1 MVVIII
7 RIIIFYIEALNS
19 TTSQLLILHELK
31 VLYFSTMRCLP
42 RKFPKVKKKRVK
54 KRIGNDS
61 FSFCAA
67 ITFKIQIC
75 AIDLKIWILILII
88 GIPIIWLSHLSAVIQ
103 SHSQLL
109 DHHLH
114 HMKNL
119 YLCPNVW
126 SGVLDVAPQNGL
138 IAPLLILLHSDH
150 IQQR

>member
-7 RIIIFYIEALNS
+7 RIIILYIEALNS

-31 VLYFSTMRCLP
+31 VLYFSTMRYLP

-54 KRIGNDS
+54 IRIGNDS

-109 DHHLH
+109 GHRLH

-138 IAPLLILLHSDH
+138 TAPLLILLHSDH

>member
-7 RIIIFYIEALNS
+7 GMIIFYIEALSS

-31 VLYFSTMRCLP
+31 VLYFSAMRYLP
-42 RKFPKVKKKRVK
+42 RKFPKVKKKGVK
-54 KRIGNDS
+54 IRIADDS

-75 AIDLKIWILILII
+75 AIDSKIWILILII
-88 GIPIIWLSHLSAVIQ
+88 GIPIIWLSHLSVVML

-109 DHHLH
+109 DHCLH

-126 SGVLDVAPQNGL
+126 SGVLDVAPQYGL
-138 IAPLLILLHSDH
+138 IAPLLILLQSDH

>member
-7 RIIIFYIEALNS
+7 RIIILYIEALNS

-31 VLYFSTMRCLP
+31 VLYFSPMRYLP

-54 KRIGNDS
+54 IRIGNDS

-109 DHHLH
+109 GHRLH

-138 IAPLLILLHSDH
+138 TAPLLILLHSDH